1 MRKLRN
7 GGYVNVSKRRDY
19 SSNLSFCDV
28 FRSFLFGLYLF
39 HHPEKFPPHI
49 LAMSVSVNPCSSRRT
64 VILMKSLSH
73 CILDPA
79 STVEVRANAHVVLSP
94 ATSTMCSRCF
104 MKSVRLV
111 FLASGFRTRLP
122 GRLEP
127 HRHVRQGRV
136 AVRRSD
142 CGRVCRWRLQRS
154 GRL

>member
-1 MRKLRN
+1 MCQKGEIRAII
-7 GGYVNVSKRRDY
+7 SP
-19 SSNLSFCDV
+19 FCDV

-39 HHPEKFPPHI
+39 HHPEEISTPYLGDVCF
-49 LAMSVSVNPCSSRRT
+49 C
-64 VILMKSLSH
+64 KSMFQQTDGDIDEIIVPIASF
-73 CILDPA
+73 DPA
-79 STVEVRANAHVVLSP
+79 STVEVRANAHVSMP

-111 FLASGFRTRLP
+111 FLASGSGTRLP